1 MNRIVTILGVVLFL
15 SVLSLPGGEA
25 VGQVYVGGPAPVT
38 VYRAPAV
45 YGAPVYGAP
54 VTSYYRAPVASY
66 YRAPVTVYRAPVTV
80 YRAPVTVYR
89 APVTAYYAPAPVVAA
104 PVPVTSYYAP
114 AIVAAPVYYGY
125 RPYYVPGQPVRNVL
139 RATFP

>member
-1 MNRIVTILGVVLFL
+1 MNRVVTILGVVLFL
-15 SVLSLPGGEA
+15 SVLSLPASEA
-25 VGQVYVGGPAPVT
+25 AAQVYVGGPVPVT

-54 VTSYYRAPVASY
+54 VATYYRAPVARY
-66 YRAPVTVYRAPVTV
+66 

-89 APVTAYYAPAPVVAA
+89 APVTAYYAPAPVYAA
-104 PVPVTSYYAP
+104 PAPVTSYYAP
-114 AIVAAPVYYGY
+114 TMVAAPVYYGY

>member
-1 MNRIVTILGVVLFL
+1 MNRIVTILSVVLFL
-15 SVLSLPGGEA
+15 SVLSLPASEA
-25 VGQVYVGGPAPVT
+25 VGQVYVGGPVPVT

-54 VTSYYRAPVASY
+54 VYAAPVYRAPVTSYYRTPVASY

-80 YRAPVTVYR
+80 YRAPVT
-89 APVTAYYAPAPVVAA
+89 AYYAPA